1 MANPT
6 GSLRVVPNTLSLR
19 ERVTQVLREA
29 ILNLHFEPGEKLIE
43 RRLCEETG
51 VSRSCVREALRHLEA
66 EGLVK
71 RTPTRGM
78 FVSEIE
84 PDEARQIYEVRKVLE
99 SAMTRQFVER
109 ASEKQLSAL
118 TAAFNR
124 VETLSAGKDYLAYAR
139 ALEKFSTCLMEGA
152 GNDVAKQIL
161 DMLSARITYLR
172 TITARAAHGQRDSE
186 DLLRKVVTA
195 IQQRNADQA
204 EQCSRAFVQHS
215 SDFALNLLKNS
226 ENLPEQHQSGGR

>member
-1 MANPT
+1 MSATT
-6 GSLRVVPNTLSLR
+6 GSLRVVPNALSLT

-29 ILNLHFEPGEKLIE
+29 ILNLHFEPGEKLVE

-51 VSRSCVREALRHLEA
+51 VSRTCVREALRHLEA

-78 FVSEIE
+78 YVGKIE

-109 ASEKQLSAL
+109 ASDKQVNAL
-118 TAAFNR
+118 THAFNK
-124 VETLSAGKDYLAYAR
+124 VEALSAGKDYLAYAR
-139 ALEKFSTCLMEGA
+139 ALEKFSACLMEGA

-172 TITARAAHGQRDSE
+172 TFTARASPGQRDSE
-186 DLLRKVVTA
+186 VLLRRVLSA
-195 IQQRNADQA
+195 IQERNADLA
-204 EQCSRAFVQHS
+204 EECSRAFVQHS
-215 SDFALNLLKNS
+215 SDFALNLLRAA
-226 ENLPEQHQSGGR
+226 EELPAHQQTIGR

>member
-1 MANPT
+1 MATAT

-19 ERVTQVLREA
+19 EKVTQVLREA
-29 ILNLHFEPGEKLIE
+29 ILNLHFEPGEKLVE

-78 FVSEIE
+78 YVSQIG
-84 PDEARQIYEVRKVLE
+84 PDEARQIYEVRIVLE

-109 ASEKQLSAL
+109 ASDKQLAAL

-124 VETLSAGKDYLAYAR
+124 VETTSTGKDYLAYAR
-139 ALEKFSTCLMEGA
+139 ALEKFSACLMEGA
-152 GNDVAKQIL
+152 DNEVAKQIL

-172 TITARAAHGQRDSE
+172 TITARAAEGTRDSE
-186 DLLRKVVTA
+186 TLLRKVVNA
-195 IQQRNADQA
+195 IQQRDANLA

-215 SDFALNLLKNS
+215 ADYALNLLRKQTDIS
-226 ENLPEQHQSGGR
+226 

>member
-1 MANPT
+1 MATAT

-29 ILNLHFEPGEKLIE
+29 ILNLHFEPGEKLVE

-78 FVSEIE
+78 YVSQIG
-84 PDEARQIYEVRKVLE
+84 PDEARQIYEVRIVLE

-109 ASEKQLSAL
+109 ASDKQLAAL
-118 TAAFNR
+118 TTAFSR
-124 VETLSAGKDYLAYAR
+124 VETTSTGKDYLAYAR
-139 ALEKFSTCLMEGA
+139 SLEKFSACLMDGA
-152 GNDVAKQIL
+152 DNEVAKQIL

-172 TITARAAHGQRDSE
+172 TITARAAEGQRDSE
-186 DLLRKVVTA
+186 ILLRKVVEA
-195 IQQRNADQA
+195 IQQRDANLA

-215 SDFALNLLKNS
+215 ADFALNVLKKQTDIS
-226 ENLPEQHQSGGR
+226 

>member
-1 MANPT
+1 MAGTT

-29 ILNLHFEPGEKLIE
+29 ILNLHFEPGEKLVE
-43 RRLCEETG
+43 TRLCEETG
-51 VSRSCVREALRHLEA
+51 VSRSCIREALRHLEA

-78 FVSEIE
+78 YVSKIE

-109 ASEKQLSAL
+109 ASEKQLAAL
-118 TAAFNR
+118 TAAFDK
-124 VETLSAGKDYLAYAR
+124 VETLSTRKDYLAYAR
-139 ALEKFSTCLMEGA
+139 ALEKFSACLMEGA
-152 GNDVAKQIL
+152 GNAVAKQIL
-161 DMLSARITYLR
+161 DMLSARITHLR
-172 TITARAAHGQRDSE
+172 TITARAAHDRRDSE
-186 DLLRKVVTA
+186 ILLRKVLTA
-195 IQQRNADQA
+195 IQERDAEQA

-215 SDFALNLLKNS
+215 ADFALNLLESS
-226 ENLPEQHQSGGR
+226 EGVSEQLQTGVR

>member
-1 MANPT
+1 MPATT

-29 ILNLHFEPGEKLIE
+29 ILNLHFEPGEKLVE

-51 VSRSCVREALRHLEA
+51 VSRTCVREALRHLEA

-71 RTPTRGM
+71 ATPTRGM
-78 FVSEIE
+78 YVSKIE

-109 ASEKQLSAL
+109 ASDKQVATLA
-118 TAAFNR
+118 AAFNK
-124 VETLSAGKDYLAYAR
+124 VEVLSTGKDYLAYAR
-139 ALEKFSTCLMEGA
+139 ALERFSACLMEGA

-172 TITARAAHGQRDSE
+172 TITARAARGQRDSE
-186 DLLRKVVTA
+186 VLLRKVLTA
-195 IQQRNADQA
+195 IQERNAELA
-204 EQCSRAFVQHS
+204 EECSRAFVQHS
-215 SDFALNLLKNS
+215 SDFALDLLRATK
-226 ENLPEQHQSGGR
+226 EFPGRQESLGR